1 MSWLS
6 DSDIERSV
14 NRIGDKHCRMA
25 FKGVYP
31 IDGLPSSIDAPAFYV
46 INTDAHNLPGTHW
59 KVIFINADNNG
70 EVFDPLALPL
80 SDKLIRFMNRHS
92 WKWTTNHR
100 TFQHPLS
107 AKCGVYAIYYI
118 TQRLYYS
125 SLSDFCQTFSTDVN
139 VNEKRISNF
148 YK

>member
-6 DSDIERSV
+6 GKEILQSVKRLGDSR
-14 NRIGDKHCRMA
+14 CCMA

-31 IDGLPSSIDAPAFYV
+31 INGLPSSVEAPAFYV

-59 KVIFINADNNG
+59 KAIFIDTDNIG
-70 EVFDPLALPL
+70 EVFDPLSLPI
-80 SDKLIRFMNRHS
+80 SNTLIRFMNSHS
-92 WKWTTNHR
+92 WKWITNYQ

-125 SLSDFCQTFSTDVN
+125 SLSDFCQTFSNDVN
-139 VNEKRISNF
+139 VNEKLMTKF